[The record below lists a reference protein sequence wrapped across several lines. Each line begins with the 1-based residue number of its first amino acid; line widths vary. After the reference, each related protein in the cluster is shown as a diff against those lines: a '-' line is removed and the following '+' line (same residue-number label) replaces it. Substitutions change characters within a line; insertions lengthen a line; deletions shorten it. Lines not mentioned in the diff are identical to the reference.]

1 MQNINIQS
9 FTFRFLVPRN
19 DKSDLP
25 QKLSQNELFYVKL
38 SRILIIFEHFETM
51 FKLKSQKMLYF
62 ILFFLILLVIGFQT
76 MTLMPMPKGIRVLMY
91 HKVATETTNDLTVNI
106 RQLESHLKYLQ
117 TLDYQYITAQQLLD
131 FYLEKK
137 PLPARPILLTFDDGY
152 VNNLELAYPLLK
164 QYDAKAT
171 IFIPSSFVGDTNVW
185 DKGSDHIMSVEQLK
199 NLDPS
204 VFELALHSHSHK
216 NFKNIPLDTIEQD
229 VQQNIAFFTENNI
242 PFTPVLAY
250 PYGGRPTGVHFLKMV
265 EMFNKNGIKAAFR
278 IGNGVNSFN
287 TSALYELKRLD
298 IRGTDSLEDFKKKV
312 KKGRVKWL

>member
-1 MQNINIQS
+1 MS
-9 FTFRFLVPRN
+9 
-19 DKSDLP
+19 K
-25 QKLSQNELFYVKL
+25 
-38 SRILIIFEHFETM
+38 ILITFEHFETM
-51 FKLKSQKMLYF
+51 FKLKNQRVLYF
-62 ILFFLILLVIGFQT
+62 ILFCFILLVIGFQT
-76 MTLMPMPKGIRVLMY
+76 MTLMPTSKGIRVLMY
-91 HKVATETTNDLTVNI
+91 HKVSTEKTDYLTVNI
-106 RQLESHLKYLQ
+106 AQLDSQLKHLQ
-117 TLDYQYITAQQLLD
+117 ALDYQYITAQQLLD

-137 PLPARPILLTFDDGY
+137 PLPDRPILLTFDDGY

-164 QYDAKAT
+164 RYNAKAT

-185 DKGSDHIMSVEQLK
+185 DKGSDRIMTVAQLK

-204 VFELALHSHSHK
+204 VFELALHSHRHK
-216 NFKNIPLDTIEQD
+216 NFKNMPLDSIEQD

-278 IGNGVNSFN
+278 IGNWVNPFN
-287 TSALYELKRLD
+287 TPALYELKRLD